1 MFINL
6 NTINEKG
13 IIIDQEVIFESKYYE
28 NTIIKGL
35 ENIYVTGKIY
45 YSSTKEV
52 IFEGNIKGNM
62 LLIDSN
68 TNEIVSYPFTS
79 EINEILEDD
88 EKKVENL
95 GKNTQNS
102 LDLKEIL
109 WQNIVLEVPLAFS
122 EITKPLCT
130 KGDGWELKSEEDIVD
145 PRLQGFRDL
154 LDKEKE

>member
-88 EKKVENL
+88 EKKS
-95 GKNTQNS
+95 GKFGQ
-102 LDLKEIL
+102 KY
-109 WQNIVLEVPLAFS
+109 
-122 EITKPLCT
+122 TK
-130 KGDGWELKSEEDIVD
+130 
-145 PRLQGFRDL
+145 
-154 LDKEKE
+154 